1 MFIGEY
7 TNKID
12 DKGRLAIPAKFRP
25 ELAEGAIVTRGLDGC
40 LFIYTKTEWAKLA
53 ERLTTLPLT
62 AANAR
67 AFARHMLAGAM
78 DVETDKQGRINLPG
92 YLRQSANIKANVVVA
107 GLFNRLEIWDES
119 TWRTYQTK
127 TEQDSTEIAE
137 QLMF

>member
-7 TNKID
+7 NNKVD
-12 DKGRLAIPAKFRP
+12 EKGRLAIPVKFRSA
-25 ELAEGAIVTRGLDGC
+25 LADGAIVTRGLDGC
-40 LFIYTKTEWAKLA
+40 LFVYTKSEWAKLA

-78 DVETDKQGRINLPG
+78 DLEIDKQGRVNLPG
-92 YLRQSANIKANVVVA
+92 YLRQSAAINANVVVV
-107 GLFNRLEIWDES
+107 GLFNRLEIWDEA
-119 TWRTYQTK
+119 TWRTYQAK
-127 TEQDSTEIAE
+127 TEQASAEIAE

>member
-1 MFIGEY
+1 MFIGQY

-12 DKGRLAIPAKFRP
+12 EKGRLAIPTKYRE
-25 ELAEGAIVTRGLDGC
+25 ELAGGTVVTKGLDGC
-40 LFIYTKTEWAKLA
+40 LFIYTKTEWQKLA

-78 DVETDKQGRINLPG
+78 TVDVDKQGRVIIPA
-92 YLRQSANIKANVVVA
+92 YLRQFAHIDNSVIVA
-107 GLFNRLEIWDES
+107 GLFNRLEVWNEQA
-119 TWRTYQTK
+119 WQVYQQK
-127 TEQDSTEIAE
+127 TETESSEIAE